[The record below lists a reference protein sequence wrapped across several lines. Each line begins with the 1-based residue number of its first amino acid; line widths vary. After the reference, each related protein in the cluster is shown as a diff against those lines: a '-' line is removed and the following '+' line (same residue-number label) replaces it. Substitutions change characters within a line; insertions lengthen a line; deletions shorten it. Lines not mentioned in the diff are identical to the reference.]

1 VFCPVRPAVVTSH
14 SLSMLGT
21 GEVNS
26 GNAPVHVYVMAPS
39 RAGND
44 IHQPNARR
52 PPISKTCVLCTFQR
66 LEQCRMGDSF
76 DPFVSETPSRFLTVR
91 TATPNPPNTLD
102 RIYSEYQ
109 LVPRTPATI
118 REESEDNEE
127 DMPKEN
133 IGEVSAKKF
142 AE

>member
-1 VFCPVRPAVVTSH
+1 MF
-14 SLSMLGT
+14 
-21 GEVNS
+21 
-26 GNAPVHVYVMAPS
+26 
-39 RAGND
+39 
-44 IHQPNARR
+44 
-52 PPISKTCVLCTFQR
+52 KTCVLCTFQR